1 MKNNIDLDELYEDEL
16 YDLSKEELID
26 LVLTLRQ
33 RNKRLVTG
41 MTYLTELAKE
51 QLEDEDTIL
60 DSDSL
65 ILVMQVLEVIDDSF
79 NSLDSEY

>member
-16 YDLSKEELID
+16 HELYKEELID

-51 QLEDEDTIL
+51 QLEDEDAIL

-79 NSLDSEY
+79 NSLDSE

>member
-1 MKNNIDLDELYEDEL
+1 LKNNIDLDELYEDEL
-16 YDLSKEELID
+16 HELYKEELID

-51 QLEDEDTIL
+51 QLEDEDAIL

-79 NSLDSEY
+79 NSLDSE

>member
-33 RNKRLVTG
+33 NNKRLATG
-41 MTYLTELAKE
+41 MTYLAELAKE
-51 QLEDEDTIL
+51 QLEDEDTVL

-79 NSLDSEY
+79 NSLDSE